1 MSQSS
6 MNPSLVEARSR
17 FTASSIRWGFMWA
30 LWAAVLWGAW
40 YVPGSA
46 VWFEAPYVDLSY
58 DTNAEFLLAAAVL
71 TTFNAIAVLFFLF
84 IWNGVLGKL
93 GEYVRTIR
101 QMRHISKWFFIGAIF
116 GGPMAIFG
124 SYLAIGYIGGAF
136 AAIAAL
142 MYPIIGA
149 TLARYWY
156 HEKITQRA
164 AVGIFIILA
173 GGVTVYAPGIIA
185 EINGTGDAG
194 WLGYLGG
201 AMAAIGWGVEGAI
214 AGRGLDVA
222 DPDVGIT
229 VRFSAEVLY
238 WVLLILPA
246 IYFFTDQPVVELVSA
261 TFNGAAI
268 GWLTLAGVTFAFCYV
283 SWYKSFPLI
292 GVGRGQAIAA
302 LYGLFA
308 VIFLAAFTLKFP
320 DWNFLA
326 GLALFVFGGF
336 VMFTESD
343 EVLEVVRAVSTDTKT
358 ATAVNL

>member
-1 MSQSS
+1 
-6 MNPSLVEARSR
+6 MNQPSLSQARSR
-17 FTASSIRWGFMWA
+17 FTTSSIRWGFTWA
-30 LWAAVLWGAW
+30 LWCAVLWGAW

-46 VWFEAPYVDLSY
+46 VWFEAPYVDLKY

-71 TTFNAIAVLFFLF
+71 TTFNAVAVLFFLF
-84 IWNGVLGKL
+84 VWNGVLGKW
-93 GEYVRTIR
+93 GEYVRTIK
-101 QMRHISKWFFIGAIF
+101 QMRYISKWFFIGAIF

-136 AAIAAL
+136 AAISAL

-149 TLARYWY
+149 TLARLWY
-156 HEKITQRA
+156 QEKITRRA

-185 EINGTGDAG
+185 EVTGTGDTG

-229 VRFSAEVLY
+229 VRFTAEVLY
-238 WVLLILPA
+238 WVALILPA
-246 IYFFTDQPVVELVSA
+246 IYLFTDQPVVELVVA
-261 TFNGAAI
+261 TFNWAAI

-320 DWNFLA
+320 EWNFLA
-326 GLALFVFGGF
+326 GLVLFVAGGF

-343 EVLEVVRAVSTDTKT
+343 EVLEVVRAVSTDSKKPSI
-358 ATAVNL
+358 AVDAVNS

>member
-1 MSQSS
+1 
-6 MNPSLVEARSR
+6 
-17 FTASSIRWGFMWA
+17 MWC
-30 LWAAVLWGAW
+30 AVLWGAW
-40 YVPGSA
+40 YLPGSA
-46 VWFEAPYVDLSY
+46 VWFEAPYVNLSFA
-58 DTNAEFLLAAAVL
+58 TNAQFLLAAAVL

-84 IWNGVLGKL
+84 VWNGVLGKW

-101 QMRHISKWFFIGAIF
+101 QMRYISKWFFIGAIF

-136 AAIAAL
+136 AAISAL

-149 TLARYWY
+149 TLARLWY
-156 HEKITQRA
+156 QEKITRRA

-173 GGVTVYAPGIIA
+173 GGVTVYAPGIIG
-185 EINGTGDAG
+185 ELTGTGDSG
-194 WLGYLGG
+194 WLGYMGG

-238 WVLLILPA
+238 WVVLILSA
-246 IYFFTDQPVVELVSA
+246 IYLFTDQPVVEMVVA
-261 TFNGAAI
+261 TFNWAAI

-308 VIFLAAFTLKFP
+308 VIFLAVFTLELP
-320 DWNFLA
+320 AWNFLA
-326 GLALFVFGGF
+326 GLVLFVTGGV

-343 EVLEVVRAVSTDTKT
+343 EVLEVVRAVSSNSKTDT
-358 ATAVNL
+358 ATANAANV

>member
-1 MSQSS
+1 MSQ
-6 MNPSLVEARSR
+6 PSLSQARSR

-30 LWAAVLWGAW
+30 MWCAVLWGAW
-40 YVPGSA
+40 YLPGSA
-46 VWFEAPYVDLSY
+46 VWFEAPYVNLSY
-58 DTNAEFLLAAAVL
+58 DSNAELLLAAAVL
-71 TTFNAIAVLFFLF
+71 TTFNAVGVLFFLF
-84 IWNGVLGKL
+84 VWNGVLGKW
-93 GEYVRTIR
+93 GEYLRTIR
-101 QMRHISKWFFIGAIF
+101 QMRYISKWFFIGAIF

-136 AAIAAL
+136 AAISAL

-149 TLARYWY
+149 TLARLWY
-156 HEKITQRA
+156 QEKITRRA

-173 GGVTVYAPGIIA
+173 GGVTVYAPGIMA

-229 VRFSAEVLY
+229 VRFTAEVLY
-238 WVLLILPA
+238 WVVLILPA
-246 IYFFTDQPVVELVSA
+246 IYLFTDQPVVELVTA
-261 TFNGAAI
+261 TFNWAAI

-308 VIFLAAFTLKFP
+308 VIFLSAFTLKFP
-320 DWNFLA
+320 EWNFIA
-326 GLALFVFGGF
+326 GLALFVTGGF
-336 VMFTESD
+336 VMFTEGND
-343 EVLEVVRAVSTDTKT
+343 VLEVVRAVSSDREKANAA
-358 ATAVNL
+358 ATADNA

>member
-1 MSQSS
+1 MSQ
-6 MNPSLVEARSR
+6 PSLSQARSR
-17 FTASSIRWGFMWA
+17 FTSSSIRWGFMWA

-46 VWFEAPYVDLSY
+46 VWFEAPYIDLSY

-84 IWNGVLGKL
+84 VWNAVLGKL
-93 GEYVRTIR
+93 GEYVRTIK
-101 QMRHISKWFFIGAIF
+101 QMRYISKWFFIGAIF

-136 AAIAAL
+136 AAISAL

-149 TLARYWY
+149 TLARLWY
-156 HEKITQRA
+156 QEKITRRA

-185 EINGTGDAG
+185 ELTGTGDAG

-229 VRFSAEVLY
+229 VRFTAEVLY
-238 WVLLILPA
+238 WVVLILPA
-246 IYFFTDQPVVELVSA
+246 IYLFTDQPVVALVAA
-261 TFNGAAI
+261 TFNWAVI
-268 GWLTLAGVTFAFCYV
+268 GWLILAGVSFAFCYV

-308 VIFLAAFTLKFP
+308 AIFLTAFTLEFP
-320 DWNFLA
+320 AWNFLA
-326 GLALFVFGGF
+326 GLVLFVTGGV

-343 EVLEVVRAVSTDTKT
+343 EVLEVVRAVSSDSKT
-358 ATAVNL
+358 AAATANAANS

>member
-1 MSQSS
+1 
-6 MNPSLVEARSR
+6 
-17 FTASSIRWGFMWA
+17 MWC
-30 LWAAVLWGAW
+30 AVLWGAW
-40 YVPGSA
+40 YLPGSA
-46 VWFEAPYVDLSY
+46 VWFEAPYVNLSFA
-58 DTNAEFLLAAAVL
+58 TNAQFLLAAAVL

-84 IWNGVLGKL
+84 VWNGVLGKW

-101 QMRHISKWFFIGAIF
+101 QMRYISKWFFIGAIF

-136 AAIAAL
+136 AAISAL

-149 TLARYWY
+149 TLARLWY
-156 HEKITQRA
+156 QEKITRRA

-173 GGVTVYAPGIIA
+173 GGVTVYAPGIIG
-185 EINGTGDAG
+185 ELTGTGDSG
-194 WLGYLGG
+194 WLGYMGG

-238 WVLLILPA
+238 WVVLILPA
-246 IYFFTDQPVVELVSA
+246 IYLFTDQPVVEMVVA
-261 TFNGAAI
+261 TFNWAAI

-308 VIFLAAFTLKFP
+308 VIFLAVFTLELP
-320 DWNFLA
+320 AWNFLA
-326 GLALFVFGGF
+326 GLVLFVTGGV

-343 EVLEVVRAVSTDTKT
+343 EVLEVVRAVSSDSKTDT
-358 ATAVNL
+358 ATANAANV

>member
-1 MSQSS
+1 MSQSTLS
-6 MNPSLVEARSR
+6 QARSR
-17 FTASSIRWGFMWA
+17 FTSSSIRWGFMWA
-30 LWAAVLWGAW
+30 MWCAVLWGAW
-40 YVPGSA
+40 YLPGSA
-46 VWFEAPYVDLSY
+46 VWFEAPYVNLSF
-58 DTNAEFLLAAAVL
+58 DTNAQFLLAAAVL

-84 IWNGVLGKL
+84 VWNGVLGKW

-101 QMRHISKWFFIGAIF
+101 QMRYISKWFFIGAIF

-136 AAIAAL
+136 AAISAL

-149 TLARYWY
+149 TLARLWY
-156 HEKITQRA
+156 QEKITRRA

-173 GGVTVYAPGIIA
+173 GGVTVYAPGIIG
-185 EINGTGDAG
+185 ELTGTGDSG
-194 WLGYLGG
+194 WLGYMGG

-238 WVLLILPA
+238 WVVLILPA
-246 IYFFTDQPVVELVSA
+246 IYLFTDQPVVEMVVA
-261 TFNGAAI
+261 TFNWAAI

-308 VIFLAAFTLKFP
+308 VIFLAVFTLELP
-320 DWNFLA
+320 AWNFLA
-326 GLALFVFGGF
+326 GLVLFVTGGV

-343 EVLEVVRAVSTDTKT
+343 EVLEVVRAVSSDSKTDT
-358 ATAVNL
+358 ATANAANV

>member
-1 MSQSS
+1 MMGPGVGQ
-6 MNPSLVEARSR
+6 ARAR

-30 LWAAVLWGAW
+30 LWCAVLWGAW

-46 VWFEAPYVDLSY
+46 VWFEAPYVNLSY

-71 TTFNAIAVLFFLF
+71 TTFNAVAVLFFLF
-84 IWNGVLGKL
+84 VWTGVLGKW

-101 QMRHISKWFFIGAIF
+101 QMRNISKWFFIGAIF
-116 GGPMAIFG
+116 GGPVAIFG

-136 AAIAAL
+136 AAISAL

-149 TLARYWY
+149 TLARLWY
-156 HEKITQRA
+156 HEKITKRA
-164 AVGIFIILA
+164 AVGIFIISA
-173 GGVTVYAPGIIA
+173 GGITVYAPGIIA
-185 EINGTGDAG
+185 EFTGTGESG

-201 AMAAIGWGVEGAI
+201 AMAALGWGIEGAI

-222 DPDVGIT
+222 DPDIGIT
-229 VRFSAEVLY
+229 VRFTAEVLY
-238 WVLLILPA
+238 WVVLILPG
-246 IYFFTDQPVVELVSA
+246 IYLLTDQPVTELVLA
-261 TFNGAAI
+261 TFNWAAM

-308 VIFLAAFTLKFP
+308 VIFLAIFTLNIP
-320 DWNFLA
+320 EWNFLA
-326 GLALFVFGGF
+326 GLALFVLGGF
-336 VMFTESD
+336 VMYTEND
-343 EVLEVVRAVSTDTKT
+343 DVLEVVRAVSKNTNK
-358 ATAVNL
+358 ANASAPAHPS

>member
-1 MSQSS
+1 
-6 MNPSLVEARSR
+6 MNQPSLSQARSR
-17 FTASSIRWGFMWA
+17 FTTSSIRWGFTWA
-30 LWAAVLWGAW
+30 LWCAVLWGAW

-46 VWFEAPYVDLSY
+46 VWFEAPYADLKY
-58 DTNAEFLLAAAVL
+58 DTNAEFMLAAAVL
-71 TTFNAIAVLFFLF
+71 TTFNAVAVLFFLF
-84 IWNGVLGKL
+84 VWNGVLGKW
-93 GEYVRTIR
+93 GEYVRTIK
-101 QMRHISKWFFIGAIF
+101 QMRYISKWFFIGAIF

-136 AAIAAL
+136 AAISAL

-149 TLARYWY
+149 TLARLWY
-156 HEKITQRA
+156 QEKITRRA

-185 EINGTGDAG
+185 EITGTGDAG

-229 VRFSAEVLY
+229 VRFTAEVLY
-238 WVLLILPA
+238 WVALILPA
-246 IYFFTDQPVVELVSA
+246 IYLFTDQPVVELVVA
-261 TFNGAAI
+261 TFNWAAI
-268 GWLTLAGVTFAFCYV
+268 GWLTLAGVTFGFCYV

-320 DWNFLA
+320 EWNFLA
-326 GLALFVFGGF
+326 GLVLFVTGGF

-343 EVLEVVRAVSTDTKT
+343 EVLEVVRAVSTDSKKPG
-358 ATAVNL
+358 TAVDAVDS

>member
-1 MSQSS
+1 MSQA
-6 MNPSLVEARSR
+6 SLALARSR
-17 FTASSIRWGFMWA
+17 FTTSSIRWGFMWA
-30 LWAAVLWGAW
+30 LWCAVLWGAW

-46 VWFEAPYVDLSY
+46 VWFEAPYINLNY

-84 IWNGVLGKL
+84 VWNGVLGKW

-101 QMRHISKWFFIGAIF
+101 QMRYISKWFFIGAIF

-124 SYLAIGYIGGAF
+124 SYLAMGYIGGAF
-136 AAIAAL
+136 AAISAL

-149 TLARYWY
+149 TLARLWY
-156 HEKITQRA
+156 QEKITRRA

-173 GGVTVYAPGIIA
+173 GGITVYAPGIIG
-185 EINGTGDAG
+185 ELTGSGDAG

-201 AMAAIGWGVEGAI
+201 AMAALGWGIEGAI

-229 VRFSAEVLY
+229 VRFTAEVLY
-238 WVLLILPA
+238 WVVLILPA
-246 IYFFTDQPVVELVSA
+246 IYLFTDQPVLDLVMA
-261 TFNGAAI
+261 TFNWVAM

-308 VIFLAAFTLKFP
+308 VIFLAAFTLDFP
-320 DWNFLA
+320 AWNFLA
-326 GLALFVFGGF
+326 GLVLFVTGGF
-336 VMFTESD
+336 VMYTENND
-343 EVLEVVRAVSTDTKT
+343 VLEVVRAVSSDSDQSD
-358 ATAVNL
+358 AIASNV

>member
-1 MSQSS
+1 
-6 MNPSLVEARSR
+6 
-17 FTASSIRWGFMWA
+17 MWA
-30 LWAAVLWGAW
+30 LWCAVLWGAW

-46 VWFEAPYVDLSY
+46 VWFEAPYVNLKY

-84 IWNGVLGKL
+84 VWNGVLGKW
-93 GEYVRTIR
+93 GEYVRTIK
-101 QMRHISKWFFIGAIF
+101 QMRYISKWFFIGAIF

-136 AAIAAL
+136 AAISAL

-149 TLARYWY
+149 TLARLWY
-156 HEKITQRA
+156 QEKITRRA

-185 EINGTGDAG
+185 EITGTGDTG

-229 VRFSAEVLY
+229 VRFTAEVLY
-238 WVLLILPA
+238 WVALILPA
-246 IYFFTDQPVVELVSA
+246 IYVFTDQPVVELVVA
-261 TFNGAAI
+261 TFNWSAI

-292 GVGRGQAIAA
+292 GVGRGQAIAS

-308 VIFLAAFTLKFP
+308 VIFLAVFTLKFP
-320 DWNFLA
+320 EWNFLA
-326 GLALFVFGGF
+326 GLVLFVSGGF

-343 EVLEVVRAVSTDTKT
+343 EVLEVVRAVSTDGKKANTVVD
-358 ATAVNL
+358 AVNV